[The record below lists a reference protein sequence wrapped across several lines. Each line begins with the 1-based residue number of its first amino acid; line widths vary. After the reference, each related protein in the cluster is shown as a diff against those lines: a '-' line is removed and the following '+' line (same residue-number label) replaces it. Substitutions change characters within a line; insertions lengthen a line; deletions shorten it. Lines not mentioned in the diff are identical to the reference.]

1 MGIIKTSELKN
12 KEVIDVNS
20 GKRLGIISDIDID
33 LVEGRI
39 KGISVPKE
47 EKGFKIFGAKEDVY
61 IAWDEISRI
70 GHDVILV
77 DASRINN
84 HMINED

>member
-1 MGIIKTSELKN
+1 MIKTSELKN

>member
-1 MGIIKTSELKN
+1 MSRVKTSELKN
-12 KEVIDVNS
+12 KEVIDVNN
-20 GKRLGIISDIDID
+20 GKRLGIIADIDID

-47 EKGFKIFGAKEDVY
+47 EKGFKIFGAKEDIY

-77 DASRINN
+77 DVSKINN
-84 HMINED
+84 HMINEE